1 MIVWAWILLLLS
13 PMQSVYHAISVL
25 MTLLGLILASQAK
38 ACPDLIGGSTD
49 TASLIQPLGPKAF
62 TMIQEFKDYEAS
74 KGIAPDDRTEFYLH
88 ETAGTPV
95 QTRAVVIIYH
105 GLLNSPSYTRWLAKR
120 AFEMGANVIN
130 VNLAKHN
137 HGRPQNLN
145 TLTEKDMW
153 NQVVRVN
160 RLAEQLGQQL
170 LQWGHSAGGL
180 SAIFGA
186 MESPHSK
193 GLVVYAPAL
202 QVTDKT
208 WWSSYLVGRTFI
220 TNSII
225 NATSDDP
232 RYLSAASGRAT
243 DRFANFLED
252 APGVEGQYQQKY
264 GLMIQLLSQMGQNI
278 FWIDTQNDATILD
291 SVNKEVADQIPGL
304 NYYLV
309 PEEFGVAHVNLADD
323 PESLSPEGG
332 ALLNG
337 FTEDILENLKT
348 VLEP

>member
-1 MIVWAWILLLLS
+1 
-13 PMQSVYHAISVL
+13 MQSVYHAICVL

-38 ACPDLIGGSTD
+38 ACPELMGGAVDSS
-49 TASLIQPLGPKAF
+49 SLFQPLGPKAY

-74 KGIAPDDRTEFYLH
+74 RGIAPEDQTEFYLH
-88 ETAGTPV
+88 ESAGTPI

-105 GLLNSPSYTRWLAKR
+105 GLLNSPSYTRWMAKR

-153 NQVVRVN
+153 NQVVRMN
-160 RLAEQLGQQL
+160 RLAEQLGGRL
-170 LQWGHSAGGL
+170 LHWGHSAGGL

-186 MESPHSK
+186 MESPYSR

-202 QVTDKT
+202 QVTEKT

-220 TNSII
+220 TNTII

-243 DRFANFLED
+243 DRLAGYLEST
-252 APGVEGQYQQKY
+252 PGVEGQYQQEF
-264 GLMIQLLSQMGQNI
+264 GLMIQLLSRIGPNV
-278 FWIDTQNDATILD
+278 FWIDTENDATILD
-291 SVNKEVADQIPGL
+291 SVNKEVADQIPGI

-323 PESLSPEGG
+323 PETLSSQASLM
-332 ALLNG
+332 LNG
-337 FTEDILENLKT
+337 FTEDILNNLKNQ
-348 VLEP
+348 LEN